1 MIKTRTSQASG
12 HAGTLPCMGGPST
25 SSLFKSAART
35 HLRRGRRLS
44 SVRAGPSAKA
54 EGNKIL
60 GFSLPGFKG
69 KEPEAQA
76 EESVRSTTK
85 KVAQESQQI
94 GLSLLK
100 NFGRRDTNTVFVAGA
115 TGRLGARIVRELLNA
130 GKKVRAG
137 ARNIEEAEK
146 YADLAA
152 AYGLLAPD
160 AVRRLQIVP
169 FDLRDDV
176 DALQR
181 AIGNANTVV
190 SAARSTGNDARSI
203 DGEGTVRLVQAAAEA
218 GVGKFTLV
226 SSAGVGSGGFLA
238 GILNLATGNALT
250 FKKLA
255 EDALQRSGLD
265 YTIIRPGNL
274 EDAGDDYKLENNLR
288 ISDSRS
294 ALGKK
299 VSRLQVAEVVAASID
314 ISASSNKVLEV
325 DAARDAP
332 KEDIRSL
339 LAALDEGRPSAVS
352 RAPPR
357 ERVERKSEPASRA
370 REPVTAEKA
379 APRPTP
385 TKSVA
390 AKAAPAERKAASPPS
405 KPERPAGE
413 AQGRSRSWLDQIL
426 SPPQATPDQAAEK
439 EAAASKAAEL
449 AERQKESAAAA
460 LADARKKA
468 EQEAAEERERE
479 RARAA
484 QAEADAK
491 EERKAEAAAAA
502 QQKER
507 EAKTAEASRATST
520 NGAAAAAKEPARQK
534 TSESGAASTQGGGSK
549 EEIKKVQDMIKKW
562 KQRAGRA

>member
-1 MIKTRTSQASG
+1 MHRFLLPEPLGDWERAS
-12 HAGTLPCMGGPST
+12 C
-25 SSLFKSAART
+25 
-35 HLRRGRRLS
+35 
-44 SVRAGPSAKA
+44 
-54 EGNKIL
+54 
-60 GFSLPGFKG
+60 
-69 KEPEAQA
+69 
-76 EESVRSTTK
+76 
-85 KVAQESQQI
+85 
-94 GLSLLK
+94 
-100 NFGRRDTNTVFVAGA
+100 
-115 TGRLGARIVRELLNA
+115 
-130 GKKVRAG
+130 
-137 ARNIEEAEK
+137 
-146 YADLAA
+146 
-152 AYGLLAPD
+152 
-160 AVRRLQIVP
+160 
-169 FDLRDDV
+169 
-176 DALQR
+176 
-181 AIGNANTVV
+181 VV

-238 GILNLATGNALT
+238 GNALT

-274 EDAGDDYKLENNLR
+274 EDAGDDYKLENNVR

-339 LAALDEGRPSAVS
+339 LAALDEGR
-352 RAPPR
+352 
-357 ERVERKSEPASRA
+357 
-370 REPVTAEKA
+370 
-379 APRPTP
+379 
-385 TKSVA
+385 VA
-390 AKAAPAERKAASPPS
+390 AKV
-405 KPERPAGE
+405 
-413 AQGRSRSWLDQIL
+413 RSFVKE
-426 SPPQATPDQAAEK
+426 DQAAEK

-502 QQKER
+502 QQQER

>member
-1 MIKTRTSQASG
+1 M
-12 HAGTLPCMGGPST
+12 
-25 SSLFKSAART
+25 
-35 HLRRGRRLS
+35 
-44 SVRAGPSAKA
+44 
-54 EGNKIL
+54 
-60 GFSLPGFKG
+60 
-69 KEPEAQA
+69 
-76 EESVRSTTK
+76 
-85 KVAQESQQI
+85 
-94 GLSLLK
+94 
-100 NFGRRDTNTVFVAGA
+100 
-115 TGRLGARIVRELLNA
+115 
-130 GKKVRAG
+130 
-137 ARNIEEAEK
+137 
-146 YADLAA
+146 
-152 AYGLLAPD
+152 
-160 AVRRLQIVP
+160 
-169 FDLRDDV
+169 
-176 DALQR
+176 
-181 AIGNANTVV
+181 
-190 SAARSTGNDARSI
+190 
-203 DGEGTVRLVQAAAEA
+203 
-218 GVGKFTLV
+218 
-226 SSAGVGSGGFLA
+226 
-238 GILNLATGNALT
+238 
-250 FKKLA
+250 
-255 EDALQRSGLD
+255 
-265 YTIIRPGNL
+265 
-274 EDAGDDYKLENNLR
+274 
-288 ISDSRS
+288 
-294 ALGKK
+294 
-299 VSRLQVAEVVAASID
+299 
-314 ISASSNKVLEV
+314 
-325 DAARDAP
+325 
-332 KEDIRSL
+332 
-339 LAALDEGRPSAVS
+339 
-352 RAPPR
+352 
-357 ERVERKSEPASRA
+357 ERKSEPASRA

-390 AKAAPAERKAASPPS
+390 AKVRSFVKEGVQLDMRVHAVRDQQAYCHCNEKIIQLPSLDHPLSSQSPVTHVNAMMQAAPAERKAASPPS

>member
-1 MIKTRTSQASG
+1 M
-12 HAGTLPCMGGPST
+12 
-25 SSLFKSAART
+25 
-35 HLRRGRRLS
+35 
-44 SVRAGPSAKA
+44 
-54 EGNKIL
+54 
-60 GFSLPGFKG
+60 
-69 KEPEAQA
+69 
-76 EESVRSTTK
+76 
-85 KVAQESQQI
+85 
-94 GLSLLK
+94 
-100 NFGRRDTNTVFVAGA
+100 
-115 TGRLGARIVRELLNA
+115 GARIVRELLNA

-274 EDAGDDYKLENNLR
+274 EDAGDDYKLENNVR

-339 LAALDEGRPSAVS
+339 LAALDEGR
-352 RAPPR
+352 
-357 ERVERKSEPASRA
+357 
-370 REPVTAEKA
+370 
-379 APRPTP
+379 
-385 TKSVA
+385 VA
-390 AKAAPAERKAASPPS
+390 AKV
-405 KPERPAGE
+405 
-413 AQGRSRSWLDQIL
+413 RSFVKE
-426 SPPQATPDQAAEK
+426 DQAAEK

-502 QQKER
+502 QQQER